1 MAERKIE
8 KNFNNFRGRDIRS
21 SDLVRDADYAIDFDN
36 AVVVKEDSCVK
47 RNGFKIRGPNAQYE
61 GLYTYRYANRT
72 NGQTVEELIA
82 LSQDLKRLSSSATF
96 TVTYAGSS
104 TSAALSFRLDTAT
117 STFKFILTE
126 SGSTVLSYD
135 VGTGL
140 EASPITL
147 GNLRDA
153 ISAVSNFSA
162 SITGDDQEA
171 VPAAFLPITPSADLA
186 TSPKTQSL
194 TLYAWERMSTLL
206 DNVFGTYH
214 TSRGLDEWEF
224 ASCVNMNNIL
234 YIATGYEYLHK
245 YDGQN
250 VYRAGLPEPSAAPT
264 LALSGTGI
272 TDTNVKYIYLYKQV
286 DNQGNIILS
295 VDSDP
300 SSTVSP
306 SNQSIEVTIQNL
318 VQGSGYNTGC
328 AVIEGDQA
336 GVLTITVDDCSFMK
350 VGDTAYFYDGVSATY
365 VERLI
370 TAKTHTTLTIEGPA
384 VNVTNNHVISNNLR
398 IVIYRN
404 TAGGNLFYKVAEI
417 PNNSFAASSVYTD
430 NLAIASLG
438 TQYVA
443 PTQLRD
449 ILEIKPKYLCVH
461 QDLLIAAGA
470 SNVANNWFYSNSEG
484 PEYFD
489 AETNFNIIKSSF
501 GGGIKGLG
509 SDQEHLIIGTER
521 SLFVVTG
528 DINSGSARQE
538 RISERNIGFASHN
551 TIVDIGGRI
560 IFLSTN
566 GFWAIA
572 GGFNVQEIGAAV
584 NPEFL
589 NVLGFSDNETPRLK
603 RAVATYYEDTN
614 EYVCHVPCETGT
626 GVDKYVNEYAA
637 THTFDTFHNAWGKWP
652 ALNIGGGIAVYDN
665 NIYFQDKRSDSVLG
679 VTGNLWQRQKTGQ
692 VDDFADHHNPIPFK
706 LGTQWIDDG
715 EPSVFKVFLRLK
727 VYNLFRSVLPSPFT
741 LTIAVERDFNK
752 GVTWS
757 QFELLM
763 GGVASSLGWGLPAW
777 GVLDWGAP
785 QAKTSKKKLR
795 SGKAQSIRYV
805 VTNSV
810 LHEKVA
816 ISAWETVIT
825 APYSTEMKD

>member
-1 MAERKIE
+1 MAERTIV
-8 KNFNNFRGRDIRS
+8 KNFNNFRGRDVRS

-47 RNGFKIRGPNAQYE
+47 RNGFKIRGANAQYE

-82 LSQDLKRLSSSATF
+82 FSQDLKRLDTAAF
-96 TVTYAGSS
+96 TVTYAGSNS
-104 TSAALSFRLDTAT
+104 SVSLTFRLDITT
-117 STFKFILTE
+117 NTFKFTLSE
-126 SGSTVLSYD
+126 GGNVVLNYD

-140 EASPITL
+140 ETSPITL
-147 GNLRDA
+147 ATLRDV
-153 ISAVSNFSA
+153 IGGVSGFSA
-162 SITGDDQEA
+162 TIEGENEA
-171 VPAAFLPITPSADLA
+171 VPAAFLPITLSADLA
-186 TSPKTQSL
+186 TSPKTQTL
-194 TLYAWERMSTLL
+194 TLYQWERMSTIVE
-206 DNVFGTYH
+206 NVFGTYH
-214 TSRGLDEWEF
+214 SSRGLDEWEF

-250 VYRAGLPEPSAAPT
+250 VYRAGLPEPEAVPT
-264 LALSGTGI
+264 LALTGTGI
-272 TDTNVKYIYLYKQV
+272 TDTNVRYIYLYKQV
-286 DNQGNIILS
+286 DNQGNITLG
-295 VDSDP
+295 VDSDQ
-300 SSTVSP
+300 SAAVSP
-306 SNQSIEVTIQNL
+306 ANQSIEVTLRNL
-318 VQGSGYNTGC
+318 VAGSGFNTGC
-328 AVIEGDQA
+328 AIVEA
-336 GVLTITVDDCSFMK
+336 NETGVLTITVDDCSTLK
-350 VGDTAYFYDGVSATY
+350 VGDTAYFYDGVTAAY

-370 TAKTHTTLTIEGPA
+370 TAKTHTSITIEGPP
-384 VNVTNNHVISNNLR
+384 VNVSYNQIISNNLR
-398 IVIYRN
+398 IVVYRN
-404 TAGGNLFYKVAEI
+404 TAGGQNFYKVAEL
-417 PNNSFAASSVYTD
+417 PNNSFSTNTVYID
-430 NLAIASLG
+430 SLAIASLG
-438 TQYVA
+438 TQYLA
-443 PTQLRD
+443 PTKIRD
-449 ILEIKPKYLCVH
+449 ILTVKPKYLCVH

-470 SNVANNWFYSNSEG
+470 SNVANNWFYSNAEG

-489 AETNFNIIKSSF
+489 AEINFNQLKSSF

-528 DINSGSARQE
+528 DIESGNARQE

-572 GGFNVQEIGAAV
+572 GGFNVEEIGAAV

-589 NVLGFSDNETPRLK
+589 NILGFSADETPRLK

-614 EYVCHVPCETGT
+614 EYVCHVPCESGT

-637 THTFDTFHNAWGKWP
+637 THTFDTFHSAWGKWP
-652 ALNIGGGIAVYDN
+652 SLNIGGGITVYNN
-665 NIYFQDKRSDSVLG
+665 NIYFQDKRRDSLLSI
-679 VTGNLWQRQKTGQ
+679 TGNLWERQKTGQ
-692 VDDFADHHNPIPFK
+692 IDDYADHHNPIPFR
-706 LGTQWIDDG
+706 LGTQWIDGG
-715 EPSVFKVFLRLK
+715 EPSVFKVFLWLK

-741 LTIAVERDFNK
+741 LTVAVERDFNK

-757 QFELLM
+757 QFELPM
-763 GGVASSLGWGLPAW
+763 GGVQSALGWGEAPW
-777 GVLDWGAP
+777 GVTEWGAP
-785 QAKTSKKKLR
+785 QAKTSKMKLR

-805 VTNSV
+805 VTNEI

-816 ISAWETVIT
+816 ISAWETVVT